1 MNAFNNCILKKK
13 KFYSEFKRRKMTNW
27 QYMDLEIQF
36 QSVKCAFVTRLRKNV
51 EQLFI
56 PSQEIQGDYSV
67 LM

>member
-1 MNAFNNCILKKK
+1 
-13 KFYSEFKRRKMTNW
+13 
-27 QYMDLEIQF
+27 MDLEIQF

-56 PSQEIQGDYSV
+56 LSQEIQGDYSV